1 MQVSQQSPKSGIQTK
16 LESWVP
22 ASPQMDTLISRLA
35 EAAERREI
43 ELNKVV
49 TRNSVHLSG
58 VKKAQNKVNDRHHD
72 RSTAIREKQ
81 SIKVERAL
89 ESIENQQLRCAQ
101 NMERKMEKIIQAK
114 EKANKPLMDQ
124 NSFQKKLLEASE
136 RKRATLGEVVLN
148 VTQINK
154 AKQEKANLFLQEKE
168 AKVALAQERLNEKMT
183 TASKRKEDNLKAK
196 ISKAVEENSVVAER
210 IEEVRKRRDAH
221 VLEIQTK
228 YESKLESATK
238 RKELS
243 EVVLNVSQINKA
255 KQEKANLF
263 LQEKEAKVALAQE
276 RLSEKMTTASK
287 RKEDNLKAKI
297 SKAVEENSVV
307 AERTEEVRKR
317 RDAHVLEIQTKY
329 ESKLESATKRKE
341 LSEAIRSPKR
351 RTMHVSVESPNSEIQ
366 TKLESWVPPS
376 PQMETLNSRLAEAAE
391 RREVELN
398 KVVSNVAQIN
408 KAKQEKANL
417 FLQEKEAK
425 VALAQERLSEK
436 MTTASKRKED
446 NLKAKI
452 SKAVEENSVVAE
464 RVEEVRKR
472 RDAHVLEIQTKH
484 ESKLD
489 SAKKSQN
496 FKLEA
501 QSGATE
507 KIERAKQHKI
517 SRDADLCSI
526 KQKIEFKMISA
537 NQRKEMNLQARV
549 EKVAEENRVVSEKV
563 QQLQEKHASL
573 VNEIQSKHE
582 NKLEAAVKRKEQVQ
596 KEVHIGKNEVSSVR
610 REKVLQLG
618 DKQNE
623 EVQKHKEN
631 LSLRLTEAAA
641 RREELLNK
649 KIDQAGQS
657 SKKSKAKSRS
667 ALVLGVTDT
676 SVPPI
681 SPVTL
686 EQRLVEETKGVT
698 EHEAE
703 EYEGILHIFQQLPGL
718 ILTFTV
724 AAFMN
729 AVSFFKR

>member
-243 EVVLNVSQINKA
+243 E
-255 KQEKANLF
+255 
-263 LQEKEAKVALAQE
+263 
-276 RLSEKMTTASK
+276 
-287 RKEDNLKAKI
+287 
-297 SKAVEENSVV
+297 
-307 AERTEEVRKR
+307 
-317 RDAHVLEIQTKY
+317 
-329 ESKLESATKRKE
+329 
-341 LSEAIRSPKR
+341 AIRSPKR

-425 VALAQERLSEK
+425 VALAQERLNEK
-436 MTTASKRKED
+436 MNTASKRKEES
-446 NLKAKI
+446 LKAKI

>member
-210 IEEVRKRRDAH
+210 
-221 VLEIQTK
+221 
-228 YESKLESATK
+228 
-238 RKELS
+238 
-243 EVVLNVSQINKA
+243 
-255 KQEKANLF
+255 
-263 LQEKEAKVALAQE
+263 
-276 RLSEKMTTASK
+276 
-287 RKEDNLKAKI
+287 
-297 SKAVEENSVV
+297 
-307 AERTEEVRKR
+307 TEEVRKR

-425 VALAQERLSEK
+425 VALAQERLNEK
-436 MTTASKRKED
+436 MNTASKRKEES
-446 NLKAKI
+446 LKAKI

>member
-168 AKVALAQERLNEKMT
+168 AKVALAQERLN
-183 TASKRKEDNLKAK
+183 
-196 ISKAVEENSVVAER
+196 
-210 IEEVRKRRDAH
+210 
-221 VLEIQTK
+221 
-228 YESKLESATK
+228 
-238 RKELS
+238 
-243 EVVLNVSQINKA
+243 
-255 KQEKANLF
+255 
-263 LQEKEAKVALAQE
+263 
-276 RLSEKMTTASK
+276 
-287 RKEDNLKAKI
+287 
-297 SKAVEENSVV
+297 
-307 AERTEEVRKR
+307 
-317 RDAHVLEIQTKY
+317 
-329 ESKLESATKRKE
+329 
-341 LSEAIRSPKR
+341 
-351 RTMHVSVESPNSEIQ
+351 
-366 TKLESWVPPS
+366 
-376 PQMETLNSRLAEAAE
+376 
-391 RREVELN
+391 
-398 KVVSNVAQIN
+398 
-408 KAKQEKANL
+408 
-417 FLQEKEAK
+417 
-425 VALAQERLSEK
+425 EK